1 MKGIPKQI
9 KANLVKVCDEVRS
22 RKVSGKVRC
31 GSSQVDQMAAH
42 TTAMQS
48 SAEQARVERI
58 TELAK
63 TIAYSLAE
71 ARADY
76 VQDPDESVVQ
86 FWARMR
92 WEMATALVDQSL

>member
-1 MKGIPKQI
+1 MKGIPRQI
-9 KANLVKVCDEVRS
+9 KAHLVNVCDEVRG
-22 RKVSGKVRC
+22 RKVSGKVRG
-31 GSSQVDQMAAH
+31 GSSQADRVNAH